1 MSAYVDDA
9 AIMWKGK
16 ARFHMSADSLEELHA
31 FAARIGVK
39 RCWFHRGSRYPHY
52 DITLPQRQAALAAGA
67 VAVSQPEMA
76 RLAKRLHVPVP
87 THARASPVRPAAQ
100 EGLFGDT

>member
-16 ARFHMSADSLEELHA
+16 ARFHMTADSLSELHT
-31 FAARIGVK
+31 FAQSIGVK

-52 DITLPQRQAALAAGA
+52 DITEPQRQAALTAGA
-67 VAVSQPEMA
+67 AAVSQQEMVQ
-76 RLAKRLHVPVP
+76 LAKRLRPGQP
-87 THARASPVRPAAQ
+87 QPAPASPQGQLSLMP
-100 EGLFGDT
+100 